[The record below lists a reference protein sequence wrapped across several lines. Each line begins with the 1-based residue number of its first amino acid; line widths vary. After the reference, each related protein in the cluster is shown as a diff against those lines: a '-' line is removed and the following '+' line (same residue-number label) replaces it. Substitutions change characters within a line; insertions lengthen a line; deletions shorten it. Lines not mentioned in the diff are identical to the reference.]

1 MQNSISLRHSKTDA
15 VGAGLTRRL
24 RHGSGKALAYAAYAL
39 TLAAAICGLWALGAR
54 EYQVRL
60 DRFRHELNDVGDSMT
75 MLVANS
81 IDHVDM
87 LRRQAE
93 AMLADPSAP
102 ASARRLFAALAPSDG
117 YPGYTLD
124 NVPVGTSA
132 DEFANLTGSGA
143 LPPENSGAGHEVQM
157 ALALNPLFGAT
168 QAQVPDAAWVYY
180 TSKNHFMALYPWAP
194 SHDFHWSEALFTYD
208 FYKLGTPERDP
219 SREAFWTDIYVDAA
233 GKGLM
238 ATVGEP
244 VYDRH
249 DQFRGT
255 VDLDLTLG
263 TMTRFLAAGDF
274 GRARVLL
281 VNDKNH
287 VVADSA
293 RHGASLGTLT
303 DLATL
308 LPHSAALRETAL
320 TNRDEPGEF
329 AVHGGWLM
337 QTEPIAGAPWRM
349 LMIVDRGALLMDVLR
364 SIWIGFVG
372 LLLLAA
378 ALVAFEQRRRAAGA
392 LTENVAALQS
402 MTVTLANARDEA
414 QQANRTKSMLLANVS
429 HELRTP
435 LNAINGFSDLMRH
448 ELHGPLGDP
457 RYVEYAGDI
466 HRSGELLL
474 SLIND
479 LLDVTKLESGRYE
492 LVESDCN
499 LADLVE
505 EALGLVKMQAEK
517 GGVTLQTR
525 IDAGMPLLTA
535 DERALRQ
542 ITLNLLSNAVKF
554 TPAGGAVTI
563 TGAVN
568 SKGQPTIVVKDTGR
582 GIPAEEIKDL
592 FRPFARAAE
601 TKRASTPGTGL
612 GLAIVKSL
620 VELHQ
625 GTIVMQS
632 KVGVGTKVTVTF
644 PVERII
650 AVDAQEAA

>member
-1 MQNSISLRHSKTDA
+1 MQTAVQIRRSK
-15 VGAGLTRRL
+15 V
-24 RHGSGKALAYAAYAL
+24 LAYAAYAL
-39 TLAAAICGLWALGAR
+39 TMAAAACGLWALGAR

-60 DRFRHELNDVGDSMT
+60 DRFRHELTDVGDSTT

-93 AMLADPSAP
+93 AMMAEPAAPESAQ
-102 ASARRLFAALAPSDG
+102 RLFTALAPSDS

-124 NVPVGTSA
+124 NIPAGISV
-132 DEFANLTGSGA
+132 DDFANLTGSGA
-143 LPPENSGAGHEVQM
+143 LPPDNSGAGREIQV
-157 ALALNPLFGAT
+157 ALALNPLFAAT
-168 QAQVPDAAWVYY
+168 HAQVPDAAWVYY

-194 SHDFHWSEALFTYD
+194 SRDFHWSEDLFTYD
-208 FYKLGTPERDP
+208 FYKLGAPEQDQGRDP
-219 SREAFWTDIYVDAA
+219 FWTDIYVDAA

-238 ATVGEP
+238 ATVGMP
-244 VYDRH
+244 VYDQH

-281 VNDKNH
+281 VNDKGH
-287 VVADSA
+287 VVADSE

-308 LPHSAALRETAL
+308 LPDSIALRAAAL
-320 TNRDEPGEF
+320 TNHDEPGEF
-329 AVHGGWLM
+329 ITHGGWLM
-337 QTEPIAGAPWRM
+337 QTDPVTGAPWRM
-349 LMIVDRGALLMDVLR
+349 LMIIDRGELLIDILR
-364 SIWIGFVG
+364 SIWVGFAG
-372 LLLLAA
+372 LLVLGA
-378 ALVAFEQRRRAAGA
+378 ALVAFEQRRRATGA
-392 LTENVAALQS
+392 LSANVAALQS

-448 ELHGPLGDP
+448 ELHGPLGDR
-457 RYVEYAGDI
+457 RYAEYAADI
-466 HRSGELLL
+466 NRSGEMLL

-479 LLDVTKLESGRYE
+479 LLDVTKLESGRHE
-492 LVESDCN
+492 LVESSCS
-499 LADLVE
+499 LAALAGD
-505 EALGLVKMQAEK
+505 ALGMVKIQAEK
-517 GGVTLQTR
+517 GGVAIQPH
-525 IDAGMPLLTA
+525 IDVAMPQVSA

-554 TPAGGAVTI
+554 TPAGGSVKIFCALD
-563 TGAVN
+563 A
-568 SKGQPTIVVKDTGR
+568 KGQPTLIVEDTGR
-582 GIPAEEIKDL
+582 GIPQEEMKHL

-601 TKRASTPGTGL
+601 AKRASTPGTGL
-612 GLAIVKSL
+612 GLAIAKSL

-625 GTIVMQS
+625 GTIAMES
-632 KVGVGTKVTVTF
+632 KVGVGTTVTVTL
-644 PVERII
+644 PAER
-650 AVDAQEAA
+650 VLDKEGQEAA